1 MARRP
6 VLTKYPHLQHILK
19 NDTVANQQFNACLD
33 EVSKWRPKFDG
44 SVANNERLVQQLSE
58 LHATHKEL
66 LEFSKKAK
74 KLLARFGAVIEPQ
87 VHLKPYTED
96 IAEKNEYV
104 IKFTAAQ
111 IRAVLVLH
119 WEVVAHNTEDI
130 IAGRAVDTEEE

>member
-58 LHATHKEL
+58 LHTTHKEL
-66 LEFSKKAK
+66 LAFSKKAK
-74 KLLARFGAVIEPQ
+74 KLLALFGAIIEPQ
-87 VHLKPYTED
+87 VM
-96 IAEKNEYV
+96 
-104 IKFTAAQ
+104 TAMFVAKLNGLGRSMTPWE
-111 IRAVLVLH
+111 IRSVR
-119 WEVVAHNTEDI
+119 NP
-130 IAGRAVDTEEE
+130 